1 MEELLSVSNVAVS
14 TLGSVS
20 QSVLCNQGFFS
31 DSDLFVEVCVS
42 VRERVRAKQERE
54 IKTYREKDRESS
66 FFFWL
71 RILGLPD
78 VFCGR
83 DEG

>member
-1 MEELLSVSNVAVS
+1 MKDLLSVSNVAVS

-42 VRERVRAKQERE
+42 
-54 IKTYREKDRESS
+54 EKE
-66 FFFWL
+66 
-71 RILGLPD
+71 
-78 VFCGR
+78 
-83 DEG
+83 